1 MRALIVLLLLAGCS
15 SFEEKQAHN
24 QAQIDIIRVQR
35 EAQKAER
42 VAEAESKKALYQAL
56 AEVARANP
64 EQAGAVTVALAVQGI
79 TEEEDGATPI
89 IGLQKAEN
97 TGLEIAKA
105 VLPSVVNLATGLGV
119 AAINADVAKT
129 QSNNAARIQINDAE
143 QDANIV
149 NAVAG
154 LGRVA
159 LENNGTSIS
168 VSDNGYVNTGSYTDD
183 NSVVDSYNTTD
194 NSTDNSDNSTDNSD
208 NSTDNSDN
216 STDSTTN
223 NYAGDEYVTNEYV
236 TNEYV
241 TYEGQEFTLAGLLEY
256 LRGTGLAYNLTIG
269 DTTYTVDG
277 EGEPT
282 DIDCV
287 EPGVPQFSPALP
299 VCES

>member
-1 MRALIVLLLLAGCS
+1 MRYFFVVLLLAGCS

-24 QAQIDIIRVQR
+24 KAQIDIIRVQR

-42 VAEAESKKALYQAL
+42 VADAESKKALYQAL

-89 IGLQKAEN
+89 IGLQRAEN

-129 QSNNAARIQINDAE
+129 QSDNAARIQINDAQ

-149 NAVAG
+149 SAVAG
-154 LGRVA
+154 LGRTA
-159 LENNGTSIS
+159 LENSGTSIS

-183 NSVVDSYNTTD
+183 NSVIDSYNTTD
-194 NSTDNSDNSTDNSD
+194 NSTDNSADNSD
-208 NSTDNSDN
+208 NSTDNSA
-216 STDSTTN
+216 DSTTN
-223 NYAGDEYVTNEYV
+223 NYDGDEYVTNEYV

-277 EGEPT
+277 DGEPT

-287 EPGVPQFSPALP
+287 EPGVPQFSPSLP

>member
-1 MRALIVLLLLAGCS
+1 MIGALSAVFGIASQIGGFAASSAQTAATNRDRLNQWKMQQTEYMSKGFDAYSRYNLSKAKHYDQLTNNLEAYGDTVFAGGRKADQITRAGLY
-15 SFEEKQAHN
+15 
-24 QAQIDIIRVQR
+24 AQ
-35 EAQKAER
+35 
-42 VAEAESKKALYQAL
+42 
-56 AEVARANP
+56 
-64 EQAGAVTVALAVQGI
+64 
-79 TEEEDGATPI
+79 
-89 IGLQKAEN
+89 
-97 TGLEIAKA
+97 
-105 VLPSVVNLATGLGV
+105 
-119 AAINADVAKT
+119 
-129 QSNNAARIQINDAE
+129 

-149 NAVAG
+149 SAVAG
-154 LGRVA
+154 LGRTA
-159 LENNGTSIS
+159 LENSGTTIS

-183 NSVVDSYNTTD
+183 NSVIDSYNTTD
-194 NSTDNSDNSTDNSD
+194 NSTDNSADNSD
-208 NSTDNSDN
+208 NSTDNSA
-216 STDSTTN
+216 DSTTN

-287 EPGVPQFSPALP
+287 EPGVPQFSPSLP

>member
-1 MRALIVLLLLAGCS
+1 MRALIVLLLMTGCS

-24 QAQIDIIRVQR
+24 DAQIEIIRVQR
-35 EAQKAER
+35 EAQRTEKLAD
-42 VAEAESKKALYQAL
+42 AEAKKALYQAL
-56 AEVARANP
+56 AEVAKANP
-64 EQAGAVTVALAVQGI
+64 DQAGAVTVALAVQGI
-79 TEEEDGATPI
+79 TEEEEGATPI

-129 QSNNAARIQINDAE
+129 QSDNAARIQINDAQ

-154 LGRVA
+154 LGRTA
-159 LENNGTSIS
+159 LENSGTSIS

-183 NSVVDSYNTTD
+183 NSVTDSYNTTD
-194 NSTDNSDNSTDNSD
+194 NSIDNSDNSTDNSD
-208 NSTDNSDN
+208 NSTS
-216 STDSTTN
+216 STTN
-223 NYAGDEYVTNEYV
+223 NYAGD
-236 TNEYV
+236 EYV

-256 LRGTGLAYNLTIG
+256 LQGTGRAYSLTLG
-269 DTTYTVDG
+269 STTYTIDG
-277 EGEPT
+277 DGEPT
-282 DIDCV
+282 EVNCV
-287 EPGVPQFSPALP
+287 EPGTPQFSPPLP